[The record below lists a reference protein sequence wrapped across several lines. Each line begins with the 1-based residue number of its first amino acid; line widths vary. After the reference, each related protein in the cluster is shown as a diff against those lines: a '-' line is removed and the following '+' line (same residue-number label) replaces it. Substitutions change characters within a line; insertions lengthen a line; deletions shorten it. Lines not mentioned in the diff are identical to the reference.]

1 MQATGGAS
9 LSASD
14 HDGSPRP
21 SDLAPARRRTWW
33 LFPLTALVA
42 YAIDLATKSW
52 AVEALA
58 GGRDREVID
67 GILTLHLTFN
77 PGAAFST
84 GTEYTV
90 VLSCLAILAVCLVLF
105 FSRRV
110 RDAWW
115 AVAFGLLLAG
125 VGGNLTDR
133 LFREPGPMRG
143 HVVDFLQ
150 LPSWP
155 VFNVA
160 DVCINVAAGLIIVQT
175 FRGVAL
181 DGTREGDRDGDGDRD
196 EVGDGAG
203 DEVTS

>member
-9 LSASD
+9 LNASD
-14 HDGSPRP
+14 HDEFPP
-21 SDLAPARRRTWW
+21 STDPAAPGRRAWW

-42 YAIDLATKSW
+42 YAIDLATKTW
-52 AVEALA
+52 AVEALS
-58 GGRDREVID
+58 GGRDRQVVD
-67 GILTLHLTFN
+67 GVLTFHLTFN

-90 VLSCLAILAVCLVLF
+90 ALSCLAILAVCLVLF
-105 FSRRV
+105 FSVRV
-110 RDAWW
+110 RDAGW
-115 AVAFGLLLAG
+115 AVALGLLLAG

-150 LPSWP
+150 LPNWP

-160 DVCINVAAGLIIVQT
+160 DICINVAAGLIILQT
-175 FRGVAL
+175 FRGIAL
-181 DGTREGDRDGDGDRD
+181 DGTRDRDRD
-196 EVGDGAG
+196 ASG
-203 DEVTS
+203 DEVAS